1 MNSGKIQAVTYLRV
15 SGESQVEGD
24 GLIRQRAACEAYA
37 RKHGIEIVE
46 EFRDEGVS
54 GCLQP
59 KDRPG
64 LRALFGRL
72 IMNGVRVVLIEHSD
86 RLARDSEVNPSIRLD
101 LREIGAKIG
110 GLRLIRVDKEIDMLD
125 ESSRDLNTID
135 DLIADR
141 ARRLLVDRMAK
152 ARARRRDAGIR
163 CDGRKPYG
171 FRSGESAGLDRL
183 IGLVRGERLSLRR
196 VASILN
202 SENVPTRSGRPW
214 SAGSVASVVRSTTSP
229 IAVTLSA

>member
-37 RKHGIEIVE
+37 RKHGIEIVD

-54 GCLQP
+54 GCREPQY
-59 KDRPG
+59 RPG
-64 LRALFGRL
+64 LQALIGRL
-72 IMNGVRVVLIEHSD
+72 AMNGVRMVLVEHPD
-86 RLARDSEVNPSIRLD
+86 RLGRDSEVGPAVRLA
-101 LREIGAKIG
+101 LRKIG
-110 GLRLIRVDKEIDMLD
+110 GLRVIRTDREIDILD

>member
-37 RKHGIEIVE
+37 RKHGIEIVD

-54 GCLQP
+54 GCREPQY
-59 KDRPG
+59 RPG
-64 LRALFGRL
+64 LQALIGRL
-72 IMNGVRVVLIEHSD
+72 AMNGVRMVLVEHPD
-86 RLARDSEVNPSIRLD
+86 RLGRDSEVGPAVRLA
-101 LREIGAKIG
+101 LRKIG
-110 GLRLIRVDKEIDMLD
+110 GLRVIRTDREIDILD

-152 ARARRRDAGIR
+152 ARARKRAAGIR

-171 FRSGESAGLDRL
+171 FRSEEASGLDRL
-183 IGLVRGERLSLRR
+183 ISLAHGERLSLRKIAG
-196 VASILN
+196 VLN
-202 SENVPTRSGRPW
+202 SERIPTRSGRPW
-214 SAGSVASVVRSTTSP
+214 AAGSVASVLKSTASP
-229 IAVTLSA
+229 IRK